1 MDLSFKDFF
10 VIEEEHDK
18 VAVSGNLK
26 CSCGMDKFLVYHTG
40 KQTRGILSPYIKK
53 MDKQILIEAKCPKC
67 GRTIQ
72 IYDNTIDGEKPAM
85 ASVLERKQFL
95 YKDMSEFK
103 IKIILNYYEENYMT
117 NKFVTIYVYLFGDN
131 EKQIVLYEE

>member
-26 CSCGMDKFLVYHTG
+26 CSCEMDKFLVYHTG
-40 KQTRGILSPYIKK
+40 KQTKGILSPYIKK

-117 NKFVTIYVYLFGDN
+117 NKFVTIYVYLFDDN
-131 EKQIVLYEE
+131 GKQIVLYEE

>member
-18 VAVSGNLK
+18 VAVCGNLK

-40 KQTRGILSPYIKK
+40 KQTKGILSPYIKK
-53 MDKQILIEAKCPKC
+53 MDKQILIDAKCPKC

-117 NKFVTIYVYLFGDN
+117 NKFVTIYVYLFDDN
-131 EKQIVLYEE
+131 GKQIVLYEE

>member
-1 MDLSFKDFF
+1 
-10 VIEEEHDK
+10 
-18 VAVSGNLK
+18 
-26 CSCGMDKFLVYHTG
+26 
-40 KQTRGILSPYIKK
+40 
-53 MDKQILIEAKCPKC
+53 MDKQILIEAKCLKC

-117 NKFVTIYVYLFGDN
+117 NKFVTIYVYLFDDN
-131 EKQIVLYEE
+131 GKQIVLYEE

>member
-1 MDLSFKDFF
+1 MNLSFKDFF

-18 VAVSGNLK
+18 VAVCGNLK

-40 KQTRGILSPYIKK
+40 KQTKGILSPYIKK
-53 MDKQILIEAKCPKC
+53 MDKQILIDAKCPNC

-72 IYDNTIDGEKPAM
+72 IYDNTIDGEKTAM

-103 IKIILNYYEENYMT
+103 IKIFLNYYEENYMT

-131 EKQIVLYEE
+131 GKQIVLYEE

>member
-40 KQTRGILSPYIKK
+40 KQTKGILSPYIKK

-103 IKIILNYYEENYMT
+103 IKII
-117 NKFVTIYVYLFGDN
+117 
-131 EKQIVLYEE
+131 VLT

>member
-10 VIEEEHDK
+10 VIEEEHDR
-18 VAVSGNLK
+18 VSVSGSLK
-26 CSCGMDKFLVYHTG
+26 CCCGMDKFLIYHTG
-40 KQTRGILSPYIKK
+40 KQTKGILSPHIKK
-53 MDKQILIEAKCPKC
+53 IEKQVLIDAKCSKC

-103 IKIILNYYEENYMT
+103 TKIVLNYYEEYYMT
-117 NKFVTIYVYLFGDN
+117 NKFVTIYVYLFDDN
-131 EKQIVLYEE
+131 GKQIVLYEE

>member
-10 VIEEEHDK
+10 LIEEEHDK

-26 CSCGMDKFLVYHTG
+26 CSCGMDKFMIYHTG
-40 KQTRGILSPYIKK
+40 KQTRGILSPHIKK
-53 MDKQILIEAKCPKC
+53 MEKQILIEAKCPKC

-85 ASVLERKQFL
+85 ASVLERKQFI
-95 YKDMSEFK
+95 YKNIKEFK
-103 IKIILNYYEENYMT
+103 TKIFLNYYEENYMT
-117 NKFVTIYVYLFGDN
+117 NKFVTIYVHLVNNNG
-131 EKQIVLYEE
+131 KKIVLYEE

>member
-10 VIEEEHDK
+10 IIEEEHDK
-18 VAVSGNLK
+18 VSVSGSLK
-26 CSCGMDKFLVYHTG
+26 CSCGMDRFLIYHTG
-40 KQTRGILSPYIKK
+40 KQTKGILSPHIKK
-53 MDKQILIEAKCPKC
+53 MEKQILIEAKCSKC

-95 YKDMSEFK
+95 HKGMSEFK
-103 IKIILNYYEENYMT
+103 TKIVLNYYEESYMT
-117 NKFVTIYVYLFGDN
+117 NRFVTIYVYLFGDN
-131 EKQIVLYEE
+131 GKQIVLYEE

>member
-40 KQTRGILSPYIKK
+40 KQTKGILSPYIKK
-53 MDKQILIEAKCPKC
+53 MDKQILIESKCPKC
-67 GRTIQ
+67 GRIIQ

-117 NKFVTIYVYLFGDN
+117 NKFVTIYVYLFDDN
-131 EKQIVLYEE
+131 GKQIVLYEE

>member
-18 VAVSGNLK
+18 VAVCGNLK

-40 KQTRGILSPYIKK
+40 KQTKGILSPYIKK

-117 NKFVTIYVYLFGDN
+117 NKFVTIYVYLFDDN
-131 EKQIVLYEE
+131 GKQIVLYEE

>member
-10 VIEEEHDK
+10 VIEEQHDK
-18 VAVSGNLK
+18 EAVSGNLK

-40 KQTRGILSPYIKK
+40 KQTKGILSPYIKK

-117 NKFVTIYVYLFGDN
+117 NKFVTIYVYLFDDIG
-131 EKQIVLYEE
+131 KQIVLYEE

>member
-40 KQTRGILSPYIKK
+40 KQTKGILSPYIKK
-53 MDKQILIEAKCPKC
+53 MDKQILIDAKCPKC

-131 EKQIVLYEE
+131 GKQIVLYEE